1 MNKAIGAGLFALLPS
16 LAHAQHQVPAIET
29 NASAGAA
36 SGAPSGASAG
46 ASASAAMPS
55 DHPPAAASATA
66 SAWVPPT
73 APPGAIAPVPAA
85 ASAVP
90 AEMPP
95 PLPLMSRTAVVLNA
109 KEKAAVALSHRWANR
124 NEMPHAGEDGYVRFL
139 FGATLPTVVCAPLQV
154 CNLSLQPGEIVN
166 NVNVGDSVRWKV
178 TPSMSG
184 SGGTLTTHLI
194 IKPTDAGLV
203 SSIDVETNR
212 RTYAVKLVSTQST
225 WMPLVAFNYPDDAQE
240 AWQSYRQNV
249 AFGASATTLPTG
261 ENTANLQFLC
271 IGGSRPSWAP
281 VRAYT
286 DGQKTFIEFA
296 SSISYQAAPAL
307 VALADDGSWFSAA
320 SPQIVNY
327 RVIGNRYVVDAALDR
342 AALISGVGSDQQRV
356 SISRGSCR

>member
-1 MNKAIGAGLFALLPS
+1 MNKAIGAGLIAILPS

-29 NASAGAA
+29 SA
-36 SGAPSGASAG
+36 P
-46 ASASAAMPS
+46 ASASAAASASASAPSASLPS
-55 DHPPAAASATA
+55 DHPPAVASAAA

-73 APPGAIAPVPAA
+73 PPPGAIAPVPAA

-95 PLPLMSRTAVVLNA
+95 PLPLMSRASVSLNA
-109 KEKAAVALSHRWANR
+109 KEKAAVALSRRWANR

-240 AWQSYRQNV
+240 AWQSYRQTV
-249 AFGASATTLPTG
+249 SFGASASTLPTG

-327 RVIGNRYVVDAALDR
+327 RVVGNRYVVDAALDH
-342 AALISGVGSDQQRV
+342 AALISGVGGDQQRV
-356 SISRGSCR
+356 SISRGSNCR